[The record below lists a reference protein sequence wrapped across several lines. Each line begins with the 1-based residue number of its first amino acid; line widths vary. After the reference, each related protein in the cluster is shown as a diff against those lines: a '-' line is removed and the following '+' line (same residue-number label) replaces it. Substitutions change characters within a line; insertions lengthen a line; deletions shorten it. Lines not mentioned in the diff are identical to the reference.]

1 MQLKKFEGF
10 IVDEKSY
17 KETSKIL
24 NIITKDGLKIG
35 VVSKGCK
42 KMKSNLRSVSQKF
55 TYANFIISYKEDGLS
70 TLISADIINPFLNIK
85 KDIEKI
91 SYVNFITDLTNQV
104 IKQSNNKNIYDI
116 LISSILK
123 IDEGYDPLIICDIL
137 EIKYL
142 DFLGI
147 SPYFDGCVVC
157 NNKNIVTLSLEKG
170 GFVCLKDYDN
180 EYIVS
185 DKTIKVIRMLKHVD
199 IKKIKRISL
208 TSKVKWEINNFIDEY
223 YEKYTGLYLKSKDFL
238 KNVVNLK

>member
-1 MQLKKFEGF
+1 MQLKKLEGF
-10 IVDEKSY
+10 VIDEKSY

-24 NIITKDGLKIG
+24 YIITKDGLKIG
-35 VVSKGCK
+35 VISKGCK
-42 KMKSNLRSVSQKF
+42 KIKSNLRSASQKF
-55 TYANFIISYKEDGLS
+55 TFANFVVSYKKDGLS
-70 TLISADIINPFLNIK
+70 TLISADIINPLLNIK

-91 SYVNFITDLTNQV
+91 SYVSFITDLTNQV

-123 IDEGYDPLIICDIL
+123 IEEGYDPTIISNIL

-147 SPYFDGCVVC
+147 SPYFDGCVIC
-157 NNKNIVTLSLEKG
+157 NNKDVTTLSVEKG
-170 GFVCLKDYDN
+170 GFVCIKHYDN

-185 DKTIKVIRMLKHVD
+185 DKTIKIIRMLKYVE
-199 IKKIKRISL
+199 IKRIEKINLSE
-208 TSKVKWEINNFIDEY
+208 KVKQEINNFIDAY
-223 YEKYTGLYLKSKDFL
+223 YDKYTGLYLKSKDFL

>member
-208 TSKVKWEINNFIDEY
+208 TFKVKGEINNFIDEY

>member
-185 DKTIKVIRMLKHVD
+185 DKTIKVIRMLKYVD
-199 IKKIKRISL
+199 IKKIKRVSL
-208 TSKVKWEINNFIDEY
+208 TSKVKEEINNFIDEY
-223 YEKYTGLYLKSKDFL
+223 YDKYTGLYLKSKDFL

>member
-104 IKQSNNKNIYDI
+104 IKQSKNKNIYDI

-185 DKTIKVIRMLKHVD
+185 DKTIKVIRMLKYVD
-199 IKKIKRISL
+199 IKKIKRVSL
-208 TSKVKWEINNFIDEY
+208 TSKVKEEINNFIDEY
-223 YEKYTGLYLKSKDFL
+223 YDKYTGLYLKSKDFL

>member
-185 DKTIKVIRMLKHVD
+185 DKTIKVIRMIKHVD

>member
-1 MQLKKFEGF
+1 MQLKQIEGF
-10 IVDEKSY
+10 VIDEKSY

-24 NIITKDGLKIG
+24 NIITNEGLKIG
-35 VVSKGCK
+35 VISKGCK
-42 KMKSNLRSVSQKF
+42 KIKSNLRSASQKF
-55 TYANFIISYKEDGLS
+55 TFANFVVSYKENGLS

-91 SYVNFITDLTNQV
+91 SYVNFISDLTNQV

-123 IDEGYDPLIICDIL
+123 IEEGYDPVIISNIL

-157 NNKNIVTLSLEKG
+157 DNKDVITLSVEKG
-170 GFVCLKDYDN
+170 GFTCLKHYDN
-180 EYIVS
+180 EYVVS
-185 DKTIKVIRMLKHVD
+185 NKTIKIIRMLKYVE
-199 IKKIKRISL
+199 IKKIGKINLSEE
-208 TSKVKWEINNFIDEY
+208 VKQEINNFIDAY
-223 YEKYTGLYLKSKDFL
+223 YDKYAGLYLKSKDFL
-238 KNVVNLK
+238 KNIVNLK

>member
-1 MQLKKFEGF
+1 MQVKKFEGF

-185 DKTIKVIRMLKHVD
+185 DKTIKVIRMLKYVD
-199 IKKIKRISL
+199 IKKIKRVSL
-208 TSKVKWEINNFIDEY
+208 TSKVKEEINNFIDEY
-223 YEKYTGLYLKSKDFL
+223 YDKYTGLYLKSKDFL

>member
-116 LISSILK
+116 LISSVLK
-123 IDEGYDPLIICDIL
+123 IEEGYDPLIICDIL

-157 NNKNIVTLSLEKG
+157 NNENVVTLSLEKG

-185 DKTIKVIRMLKHVD
+185 DKTIKVIRMLKYVD
-199 IKKIKRISL
+199 IKKIKRVSL
-208 TSKVKWEINNFIDEY
+208 TSKVKEEINNFIDEY
-223 YEKYTGLYLKSKDFL
+223 YDKYTGLYLKSKDFL

>member
-208 TSKVKWEINNFIDEY
+208 TSKVKGEITNFIDEY

>member
-199 IKKIKRISL
+199 ITKIKRISL

>member
-17 KETSKIL
+17 KETSKVL

-170 GFVCLKDYDN
+170 GFVCFKDYDN

-208 TSKVKWEINNFIDEY
+208 TSKVKGEINNFIDEY

>member
-24 NIITKDGLKIG
+24 NIITKDGLKVG

-91 SYVNFITDLTNQV
+91 SYVNFMTDLTNQV

-116 LISSILK
+116 LISSVLK
-123 IDEGYDPLIICDIL
+123 IEEGYDPLIICDIL

-157 NNKNIVTLSLEKG
+157 NNKNVVTLSLEKG

-185 DKTIKVIRMLKHVD
+185 DKTIKVIRMLKYVD
-199 IKKIKRISL
+199 IKKIKRVSL
-208 TSKVKWEINNFIDEY
+208 TSKVKEEINNFIDEY
-223 YEKYTGLYLKSKDFL
+223 YDKYTGLYLKSKDFL